1 MKTAKWFCADTVTDC
16 SFENPEP
23 NESET
28 WECTS
33 LRDAIRNDIPSTVD
47 VVLVSPSASN
57 PADVRWIDFYG
68 TSYVDGLEYRH
79 SIAIP
84 GNATAS
90 SRARI
95 VRLLQSG
102 KYC

>member
-1 MKTAKWFCADTVTDC
+1 MTTKWFCTYTVTDC
-16 SFENPEP
+16 SVANPEP

-28 WECTS
+28 WECDS
-33 LRDAIRNDIPSTVD
+33 LRDACRNDIPSTVD
-47 VVLVSPSASN
+47 GVQVSPSASN
-57 PADVRWIDFYG
+57 PADVRWIDFYA
-68 TSYVDGLEYRH
+68 TSYEVGMEHRH

-95 VRLLQSG
+95 VRLLQTG